1 MLESIVAK
9 LVTGGT
15 RLLTGAQARWVGC
28 GPEDVQRIY
37 FANHT
42 SHADFILLWSVL
54 PSRLRRKTRPVAA
67 GDYWLR
73 GAIRRYMIQR
83 VFYGVLV
90 DREHIDRKTNPIAAM
105 TAALDRGESLILF
118 PEGTR
123 GSGDEV
129 QPFKSGV
136 FHLARE
142 RPSVDLVPV
151 WMDNCYRVM
160 PKGTLF
166 PIPLLCSVAFGSP
179 TRLADHESKSVFLER
194 LRQSLID
201 LGSA

>member
-28 GPEDVQRIY
+28 GPADVQRIY

-42 SHADFILLWSVL
+42 SHADFILLWAAL
-54 PSRLRRKTRPVAA
+54 PAGLRQKTRPVAA
-67 GDYWLR
+67 GDYWCR
-73 GAIRRYMIQR
+73 GAVRHYMIQR
-83 VFYGVLV
+83 VFCGVLV
-90 DREHIDRKTNPIAAM
+90 DRGRVDRSANPIAPM
-105 TAALDRGESLILF
+105 IEALDCGQSLILF

-123 GSGDEV
+123 GSGEGV

-136 FHLARE
+136 FHLAQA
-142 RPSVDLVPV
+142 RPDVELTPV
-151 WMDNCYRVM
+151 WIHNSYRVM
-160 PKGTLF
+160 PKGTFF
-166 PIPLLCSVAFGSP
+166 PIPLLCSVVFGRP
-179 TRLADHESKSVFLER
+179 TRLAADEPKPEFLAR

-201 LGSA
+201 LESV

>member
-9 LVTGGT
+9 LITGGT
-15 RLLTGAQARWVGC
+15 RLLTGAHARWVGC
-28 GPEDVQRIY
+28 GPADVQRIY

-54 PSRLRRKTRPVAA
+54 PTRLRKKTRPVAA
-67 GDYWLR
+67 GDYWCCD
-73 GAIRRYMIQR
+73 AVRRYMIRR
-83 VFYGVLV
+83 VFCGVLV
-90 DREHIDRKTNPIAAM
+90 DRGRVDRTANPIEPM
-105 TAALDRGESLILF
+105 IVALDRGESLILF

-123 GSGDEV
+123 GSGEGV

-136 FHLARE
+136 FHLAQA
-142 RPSVDLVPV
+142 RPSVELVPV
-151 WMDNCYRVM
+151 WMDNSYRVM
-160 PKGTLF
+160 PKGEFF
-166 PIPLLCSVAFGSP
+166 PIPLLCSVAFGTP
-179 TRLADHESKSVFLER
+179 THLAAEEHKTAFLDR